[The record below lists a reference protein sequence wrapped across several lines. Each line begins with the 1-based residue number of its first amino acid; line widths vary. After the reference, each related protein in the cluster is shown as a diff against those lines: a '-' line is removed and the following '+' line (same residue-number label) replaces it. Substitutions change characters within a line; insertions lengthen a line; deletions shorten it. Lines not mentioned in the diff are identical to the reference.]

1 MQTKIV
7 HLELNGEP
15 TEQKPHEL
23 RDARDRTSL
32 TDEHGKSDVS
42 RLYRDYDRRG
52 EIETL
57 QDYHPSQS
65 LLQVSHSFSSSNKV
79 TSYNSETAIDNS
91 HVHTYSP
98 QQGVSSETL
107 STNPLMSSSFYDD
120 CLKVENNVK
129 SLTRD
134 RDEIESQICDMKIQL
149 TRLQT
154 EVASLENR
162 KTILETT
169 RMNYATNDLR
179 TGSVNGH
186 GASVDTDLDYNV
198 TRAITEVSILNS
210 VRKITLEFFSQ

>member
-1 MQTKIV
+1 MEVYINNLQTKIV
-7 HLELNGEP
+7 RLELNGQS
-15 TEQKPHEL
+15 TEQEPYEL

-32 TDEHGKSDVS
+32 TDEHG
-42 RLYRDYDRRG
+42 
-52 EIETL
+52 L

-65 LLQVSHSFSSSNKV
+65 LLQVSHSFSSSNNV
-79 TSYNSETAIDNS
+79 TSYNSETYIDNS

-120 CLKVENNVK
+120 CLKVDNNVM
-129 SLTRD
+129 SLTRE

-154 EVASLENR
+154 EVTSLENR

-169 RMNYATNDLR
+169 HMNYAANDLR

-186 GASVDTDLDYNV
+186 GASVDTDLDFNV

-210 VRKITLEFFSQ
+210 VRKMTLEFFSQ

>member
-7 HLELNGEP
+7 RLELNDQS
-15 TEQKPHEL
+15 TEQEPDEL

-42 RLYRDYDRRG
+42 RLSSNYDRRG

-57 QDYHPSQS
+57 QDYHLSQS
-65 LLQVSHSFSSSNKV
+65 VLQVSHSFSSSNNV

-91 HVHTYSP
+91 HVHSYSQ

-120 CLKVENNVK
+120 CLKVDKNVM
-129 SLTRD
+129 SLTRE
-134 RDEIESQICDMKIQL
+134 RDEMESQICDMKIQL

-169 RMNYATNDLR
+169 HMNYTTNDLR